1 MGGCHRCELRK
12 KSLFFFGTLIQRKYT
27 YRPVVNLMTS
37 FSKIESR
44 NRWQSAF
51 EFLYLQLKKCTMT
64 LANFIRIFRWI
75 SIMEGVS
82 FLLLLFIAMPLK
94 YIWELPQM
102 VEVVGMLHGILFVA
116 YIFGALYLYKPLEW
130 KFKTLL
136 IICAGSVLPFGPFYV
151 EKKYL

>member
-1 MGGCHRCELRK
+1 
-12 KSLFFFGTLIQRKYT
+12 
-27 YRPVVNLMTS
+27 
-37 FSKIESR
+37 
-44 NRWQSAF
+44 
-51 EFLYLQLKKCTMT
+51 MT
-64 LANFIRIFRWI
+64 LANIIRIFRWI
-75 SIMEGVS
+75 SIMEGIS

-116 YIFGALYLYKPLEW
+116 YILGAFYLYKPLEW

-136 IICAGSVLPFGPFYV
+136 IICVSSVLPFGPFYV

>member
-1 MGGCHRCELRK
+1 
-12 KSLFFFGTLIQRKYT
+12 
-27 YRPVVNLMTS
+27 
-37 FSKIESR
+37 
-44 NRWQSAF
+44 
-51 EFLYLQLKKCTMT
+51 MT

-116 YIFGALYLYKPLEW
+116 YILGAFYLYKPLEW

-136 IICAGSVLPFGPFYV
+136 IICVSSVLPFGPFYV